1 MTEKKTVP
9 ANILEKIRKLM
20 RLKEGAEQI
29 NSEGEAYQ
37 AANAIH
43 RLLTE
48 YNLSMSDIGS
58 CEGKQEL
65 GIGQS
70 EKIRFGSEFGNRW
83 RRIILQTIAENNYC
97 ESFIVRGS
105 EKIILVGSDD
115 NVAVCIEL
123 FKYLTSNF
131 RTLANQR
138 FIDAT
143 SSNPLLGLRDSK
155 RTWYRSYLEG
165 CAIGLVYNFQYRKVE
180 SEEKGLMVLHKEK
193 INDYVTNKYGH
204 VEHAKARA
212 SHMDMN
218 PDAFVTGVNDGKKE
232 CLSKQ
237 IK

>member
-1 MTEKKTVP
+1 MTKTVP
-9 ANILEKIRKLM
+9 VNILEKIRKLM

-48 YNLSMSDIGS
+48 YNLSMSDIGNGDDK
-58 CEGKQEL
+58 EVL
-65 GIGQS
+65 GVGQS
-70 EKIRFGSEFGNRW
+70 EKIRFSSEFGNRW
-83 RRIILQTIAENNYC
+83 RRVILQTIAENNYC
-97 ESFIVRGS
+97 EGFIVRGS
-105 EKIILVGSDD
+105 EKMILVGSDD

-123 FKYLTSNF
+123 FKYLTQNF

-138 FIDAT
+138 YIDAAA
-143 SSNPLLGLRDSK
+143 SNPILVFKDVK

-165 CAIGLVYNFQYRKVE
+165 CAIGLMNNFRNRKVE

-193 INDYVTNKYGH
+193 INDYVTNRYGH
-204 VEHAKARA
+204 VEHAKART
-212 SHMDMN
+212 SNMDMN
-218 PDAFVTGVNDGKKE
+218 PDAFWTGVNDGEKE